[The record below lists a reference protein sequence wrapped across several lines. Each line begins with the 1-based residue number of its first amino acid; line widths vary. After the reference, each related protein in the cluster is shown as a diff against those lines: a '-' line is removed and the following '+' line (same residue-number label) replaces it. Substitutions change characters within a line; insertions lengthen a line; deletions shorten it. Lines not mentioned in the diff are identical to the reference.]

1 MTEKEYI
8 VELNKALLV
17 QRNIVLANL
26 NTVLL
31 NIPEL
36 TKKISLDIFLPQDV
50 DGSFSVYVGLIG
62 PDLFVLNKKIEKI
75 AEIFSVTRTNEGFV
89 PYLPLVEDEEYDTYK
104 IICSCTLDWLK
115 SIWTETNCQHIKIP
129 VELNIADDYGEFPTV
144 KLN

>member
-50 DGSFSVYVGLIG
+50 DGSFSVYVSLDG

-75 AEIFSVTRTNEGFV
+75 AEIFSVARTNEGFV
-89 PYLPLVEDEEYDTYK
+89 PYLPLVEDEE
-104 IICSCTLDWLK
+104 
-115 SIWTETNCQHIKIP
+115 
-129 VELNIADDYGEFPTV
+129 
-144 KLN
+144 